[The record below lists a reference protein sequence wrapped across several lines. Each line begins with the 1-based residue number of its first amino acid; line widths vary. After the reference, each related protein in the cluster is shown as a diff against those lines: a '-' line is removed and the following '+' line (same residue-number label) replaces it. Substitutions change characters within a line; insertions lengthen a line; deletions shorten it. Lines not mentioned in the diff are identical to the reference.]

1 MKPDPDCSEI
11 KTSSM
16 SSQSRK
22 AEVRKLLEGRD
33 FEALEEWAGAVRNP
47 FRILLSLTYEV
58 EGLLRWRTIEAVGKT
73 AKIQA
78 ALNIE
83 KVRDFVR
90 RLLWLMNDESGG
102 LGWFAPEMIG
112 EILVNVPVLIE
123 STADILPSFIKE
135 EPFERGAHLAICRV
149 ASIDARPFLKFAPE
163 ISESLDNSDPLIRSY
178 AALILAAIGAKQY
191 REPMKNLLDD
201 RTKVILYDFDGGN
214 LEETTVSN
222 IARKAIKQIDSSS
235 EAA

>member
-1 MKPDPDCSEI
+1 MKPDRDCSEI
-11 KTSSM
+11 KISSM

-22 AEVRKLLEGRD
+22 AEVKKLLERRD
-33 FEALEEWAGAVRNP
+33 FDAVEKWAGEVRNP

-58 EGLLRWRTIEAVGKT
+58 EGLLRWRTIEATGKV
-73 AKIQA
+73 AKARA
-78 ALNIE
+78 AINIE

-102 LGWFAPEMIG
+102 LAWFAPEMIG

-135 EPFERGAHLAICRV
+135 EPFERGTHLAIYRI
-149 ASIDARPFLKFAPE
+149 ASVDARPFLKSAPE
-163 ISESLDNSDPLIRSY
+163 ISESLFNSDPTIRCY

-191 REPMKNLLDD
+191 RESMKKLLDD

-214 LEETTVSN
+214 LWETTVSD
-222 IARKAIKQIDSSS
+222 IARKAIEQIDSSS